1 MRLKKLKGSLLM
13 KFNWNKITILMMI
26 IFIGLAFYSFNIK
39 NQNRLTAGLDISIL
53 PSEDYYISKDS
64 ISSILNPF
72 LGDEKKSID
81 LNLIENIVDNNSY
94 VDKSEVSLSL
104 SGKLVLKVKQ
114 KTPVARVISENEM
127 FYVDKDLR
135 KMDLS
140 KLQSAQVPI
149 VTGFENKI
157 SRSYLKKVFEL
168 INNDAFLKQNISKII
183 INSPN
188 SLSLK
193 LRAYDIIVKIGDQR
207 NLKNKFLKLRAF
219 YTRANAKKNLME
231 FKQINL
237 QFDNQVVGVKNNS
250 YVKK

>member
-1 MRLKKLKGSLLM
+1 M
-13 KFNWNKITILMMI
+13 KFNWNKITII
-26 IFIGLAFYSFNIK
+26 IMLIFSGLAFYSFNKK
-39 NQNRLTAGLDISIL
+39 NENRLTTSFDISIL
-53 PSEDYYISKDS
+53 PSEDYYLSKDS
-64 ISSILNPF
+64 IHSILNTF
-72 LGDEKKSID
+72 LGYEKKSID
-81 LNLIENIVDNNSY
+81 LNLIENIVDKNSY
-94 VDKSEVSLSL
+94 VDKSEVSLSI
-104 SGKLVLKVKQ
+104 SGKLVLKIKQ
-114 KTPVARVISENEM
+114 KIPVGRVISENEM

-140 KLQSAQVPI
+140 KHQSALVPI
-149 VTGFENKI
+149 VIGFENEI

-168 INNDAFLKQNISKII
+168 IEDDAYLKQNISKII

-188 SLSLK
+188 SISIK

-231 FKQINL
+231 FKEINL
-237 QFDNQVVGVKNNS
+237 QFDNQVVVVKNNS

>member
-1 MRLKKLKGSLLM
+1 M
-13 KFNWNKITILMMI
+13 KFNWNKITISIMLI
-26 IFIGLAFYSFNIK
+26 SSGFAFYSFNKKNENRPIK
-39 NQNRLTAGLDISIL
+39 GLDISIL
-53 PSEDYYISKDS
+53 PSQDSYLSKDS
-64 ISSILNPF
+64 ITSILNPF

-94 VDKSEVSLSL
+94 VDKSEVSLSF
-104 SGKLVLKVKQ
+104 SGKLVLKIKQ
-114 KTPVARVISENEM
+114 KTPVGRVISENEM

-140 KLQSAQVPI
+140 KYQSARVPI
-149 VTGFENKI
+149 VIGFENEI
-157 SRSYLKKVFEL
+157 SRSYLKRILEL
-168 INNDAFLKQNISKII
+168 INDDAFLEQNISKII

-188 SLSLK
+188 RISLK
-193 LRAYDIIVKIGDQR
+193 LRAYDIIVNMGDQR

-219 YTRANAKKNLME
+219 YTRANAKKKLIE

>member
-1 MRLKKLKGSLLM
+1 M
-13 KFNWNKITILMMI
+13 KFNWNKITII
-26 IFIGLAFYSFNIK
+26 IMLIFSGLAFYSFNKK
-39 NQNRLTAGLDISIL
+39 NENRLTTSFDISIL
-53 PSEDYYISKDS
+53 PSEDYYLSKDS
-64 ISSILNPF
+64 IHSILNTF
-72 LGDEKKSID
+72 LGYEKKSID
-81 LNLIENIVDNNSY
+81 LNLIENIVDKNSY
-94 VDKSEVSLSL
+94 VDKSEVSLSI
-104 SGKLVLKVKQ
+104 SGKLVLKIKQ
-114 KTPVARVISENEM
+114 KIPVGRVISENEM

-140 KLQSAQVPI
+140 KHQSALVPI
-149 VTGFENKI
+149 VIGFENEI

-168 INNDAFLKQNISKII
+168 IEDDAYLKQNISKII

-188 SLSLK
+188 SISIK

-231 FKQINL
+231 FKEINL

>member
-1 MRLKKLKGSLLM
+1 M
-13 KFNWNKITILMMI
+13 KFNWNKITISIMLI
-26 IFIGLAFYSFNIK
+26 SSGFAFYSFNKK
-39 NQNRLTAGLDISIL
+39 NENRLTKGLDISIL
-53 PSEDYYISKDS
+53 PSQDSYLSKDS
-64 ISSILNPF
+64 ITSILNPF

-94 VDKSEVSLSL
+94 VDKSEVSLSF
-104 SGKLVLKVKQ
+104 SGKLVLKIKQ
-114 KTPVARVISENEM
+114 KTPVGRVISENEM

-140 KLQSAQVPI
+140 KHQSARVPI
-149 VTGFENKI
+149 IIGFENEI
-157 SRSYLKKVFEL
+157 SRSYLKRILEL
-168 INNDAFLKQNISKII
+168 INDDAFLEQNISKII

-188 SLSLK
+188 RISLK
-193 LRAYDIIVKIGDQR
+193 LRAYDIIVNMGDQR

-219 YTRANAKKNLME
+219 YTRANAKKKLIE

>member
-1 MRLKKLKGSLLM
+1 M

-94 VDKSEVSLSL
+94 VDKSEVSLSF

>member
-1 MRLKKLKGSLLM
+1 M
-13 KFNWNKITILMMI
+13 KFNWNKITISIMLI
-26 IFIGLAFYSFNIK
+26 SSGFAFYSFNKK
-39 NQNRLTAGLDISIL
+39 NENRPTKGLDISIL
-53 PSEDYYISKDS
+53 PTKDSYISKDS
-64 ISSILNPF
+64 ITSILNPF

-81 LNLIENIVDNNSY
+81 LHLIENIVDNNSY
-94 VDKSEVSLSL
+94 VDKSEVSLSF
-104 SGKLVLKVKQ
+104 SGKLVLKIKQ
-114 KTPVARVISENEM
+114 KTPVGRVISENEM

-140 KLQSAQVPI
+140 KHQSARVPI
-149 VTGFENKI
+149 IIGFENEI
-157 SRSYLKKVFEL
+157 SRSYLKRILEL
-168 INNDAFLKQNISKII
+168 INDDAFLEQNISKII

-188 SLSLK
+188 RISLK
-193 LRAYDIIVKIGDQR
+193 LRAYDIIVNMGDQR

-219 YTRANAKKNLME
+219 YTRANAEKKLIE

>member
-1 MRLKKLKGSLLM
+1 M
-13 KFNWNKITILMMI
+13 KFNLNKITILIML
-26 IFIGLAFYSFNIK
+26 IFSGLAFYSFNIK
-39 NQNRLTAGLDISIL
+39 NENRLTSGLDISIL
-53 PSEDYYISKDS
+53 PSKDSYLSKDS
-64 ISSILNPF
+64 ITSILNPF

-94 VDKSEVSLSL
+94 VDKSEVSLSF
-104 SGKLVLKVKQ
+104 SGKLVLKIKQ
-114 KTPVARVISENEM
+114 KTPVGRVISENEM
-127 FYVDKDLR
+127 YYVDKDLR

-140 KLQSAQVPI
+140 KHQSARVPI
-149 VTGFENKI
+149 VIGFENEI
-157 SRSYLKKVFEL
+157 SRSYLKRILEF
-168 INNDAFLKQNISKII
+168 INDDAFLKKNISKII

-188 SLSLK
+188 RISLK
-193 LRAYDIIVKIGDQR
+193 LRAYDIIVNMGDQR

-219 YTRANAKKNLME
+219 YTRANAKKKLIE

>member
-1 MRLKKLKGSLLM
+1 M
-13 KFNWNKITILMMI
+13 KFNWNKITISIMLI
-26 IFIGLAFYSFNIK
+26 SSGFAFYSFNKK
-39 NQNRLTAGLDISIL
+39 NENRTTKGLDISIL
-53 PSEDYYISKDS
+53 PTKDSYLSKDS
-64 ISSILNPF
+64 ITSILNPF

-94 VDKSEVSLSL
+94 VDKSEVSLSF
-104 SGKLVLKVKQ
+104 SGKLVLKIKQ
-114 KTPVARVISENEM
+114 KTPVGRIISENEM
-127 FYVDKDLR
+127 FYIDKDLR

-140 KLQSAQVPI
+140 KHQSARVPI
-149 VTGFENKI
+149 VIGFENEI
-157 SRSYLKKVFEL
+157 SRSYLKRILEL
-168 INNDAFLKQNISKII
+168 INDDAFLEQNISKII

-188 SLSLK
+188 RISLK
-193 LRAYDIIVKIGDQR
+193 LRAYDIIVNMGDQR

-219 YTRANAKKNLME
+219 YTRANAKKKLIE

>member
-1 MRLKKLKGSLLM
+1 M
-13 KFNWNKITILMMI
+13 KFNWNKITILIML
-26 IFIGLAFYSFNIK
+26 IFSGLAFYSFNIK
-39 NQNRLTAGLDISIL
+39 NENRLTSGLEISIL
-53 PSEDYYISKDS
+53 PSKDSYLSKDS
-64 ISSILNPF
+64 IRSILNPF
-72 LGDEKKSID
+72 LGDKKKSID

-94 VDKSEVSLSL
+94 VDKSEVSLSF
-104 SGKLVLKVKQ
+104 SGKLVLKIKQ
-114 KTPVARVISENEM
+114 KSPVGRVISENEM

-140 KLQSAQVPI
+140 KHQSARVPI
-149 VTGFENKI
+149 VIGFENEI
-157 SRSYLKKVFEL
+157 NRSYLKKVFDL
-168 INNDAFLKQNISKII
+168 IEDDAYLKQNISKII

-188 SLSLK
+188 SISLK

-219 YTRANAKKNLME
+219 YTRANAKKNLMD

-237 QFDNQVVGVKNNS
+237 QFDNQVVAVKNNS

>member
-1 MRLKKLKGSLLM
+1 M

-26 IFIGLAFYSFNIK
+26 IFSGLAFYSFNIK